1 MSDATLMQIT
11 CRVNAS
17 HALRVAGCLQMSSFS
32 RRKQSPDSS
41 PPQEVLPLW
50 SSTSQEIVS
59 WLLFLDGFFYILLIS
74 PAYTVFLFY
83 SWCPVIFFWALTACH
98 PQAVRLLSWALHWA
112 SGHSSASTG
121 EGRAGCQP
129 ALYRPYRVGVLYI
142 NPTNSYTKHT
152 KFIKIIIS

>member
-83 SWCPVIFFWALTACH
+83 SWCPVIFFLSSYRLSSAGSSSSELSIALSIRT
-98 PQAVRLLSWALHWA
+98 LLSLDRGRQGWM
-112 SGHSSASTG
+112 SASTLQTLQS
-121 EGRAGCQP
+121 GCFV
-129 ALYRPYRVGVLYI
+129 YK
-142 NPTNSYTKHT
+142 SD
-152 KFIKIIIS
+152 KFIH